1 MNALHVAYADV
12 PSFYAAVERLDDP
25 GLRAR
30 PVIVGGSPQKRG
42 RVQSASA
49 EALSSGVR
57 LGMAI
62 DAVHRL
68 CPSAALVRTNMKRY
82 REVSSLL
89 HSTLR
94 EASRGIEVDG
104 LAGAYLELSAAGPTN
119 EVHARALAQR
129 LVECVHDEVGLSLRV
144 GIAPVKFLARLAA
157 WESGQDG
164 IHCVDAG
171 DVAAFLS
178 PLPPDRLPGVGAK
191 TRATLAE
198 MEIAT
203 IGKLLALD
211 PLEVEARLGSHGRR
225 ILAYA
230 RGEDGSR
237 VRTAPHPKSLSHE
250 FTFDEPVLER
260 GVVESCLARLC
271 HSAEGSLRQQRL
283 CARRVAIKVR
293 YAEGETATRT
303 RTLLRPI
310 CSAAEIHSAALRLL
324 DRTETGMRPLHLIGI
339 ALAGLGPE
347 HEPDAQLDLFGP

>member
-1 MNALHVAYADV
+1 MNALRVGYADV
-12 PSFYAAVERLDDP
+12 PSFYAAVERMDDP

-42 RVQSASA
+42 RVQSASP
-49 EALSSGVR
+49 EALSSGVT
-57 LGMAI
+57 LGMVV
-62 DAVHRL
+62 DAAHDL

-89 HSTLR
+89 HIALR
-94 EASRGIEVDG
+94 EASQGIEIDG
-104 LAGAYLELSAAGPTN
+104 LAGAYLELSQSSSPDETQ
-119 EVHARALAQR
+119 ARELAQR
-129 LVECVHDEVGLSLRV
+129 LAEHVREQVGLPLRV

-157 WESGQDG
+157 LESGPGGVRCIDL
-164 IHCVDAG
+164 G

-178 PLPPDRLPGVGAK
+178 PLAPERLPGVGAK
-191 TRATLAE
+191 TRAILAE

-203 IGKLLALD
+203 IGRLLDLD
-211 PLEVEARLGSHGRR
+211 PLEVEVRLGRHGRR

-230 RGEDGSR
+230 RGEDESR
-237 VRTAPHPKSLSHE
+237 IRTAPHPKSLSHE

-260 GVVESCLARLC
+260 DAVESCLARLC
-271 HSAEGSLRQQRL
+271 QTAEGSLRQQRL
-283 CARRVAIKVR
+283 CAKRIAIKVR

-310 CSAAEIHSAALRLL
+310 LSAAEMHSAALRLL
-324 DRTETGMRPLHLIGI
+324 DRTETGRRPLHLIGI

-347 HEPDAQLDLFGP
+347 PEPDAQLNLFS